1 MGVVFG
7 GAWPRVKSSS
17 EWTNYKCI
25 SGKSGQRCKF
35 ATGIPWEKAI
45 NWEKDINTSEAQ

>member
-35 ATGIPWEKAI
+35 ATGILYTLG
-45 NWEKDINTSEAQ
+45 KDYKQK